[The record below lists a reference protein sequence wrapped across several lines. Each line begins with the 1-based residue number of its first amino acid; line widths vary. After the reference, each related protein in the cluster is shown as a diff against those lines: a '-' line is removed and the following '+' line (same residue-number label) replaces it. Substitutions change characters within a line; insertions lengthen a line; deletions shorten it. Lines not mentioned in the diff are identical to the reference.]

1 LGEIKHLEANGV
13 LQIMLFL
20 LGRRETKVTDIEFEG
35 SNSTLYRALNTLA
48 KLELID
54 EERVKPYTRYIHL
67 TGDGEAIAKKLKE
80 IQAVLEAKRVRQ
92 KRQARS

>member
-1 LGEIKHLEANGV
+1 LGEIKHLEAAGV
-13 LQIMLFL
+13 LQLLLFL
-20 LGRRETKVTDIEFEG
+20 LGRKETMVTDIEFEG
-35 SNSTLYRALNTLA
+35 SNSTKYRALNTLA

-80 IQAVLEAKRVRQ
+80 IQAILEAKRARQ
-92 KRQARS
+92 KRQAHS

>member
-1 LGEIKHLEANGV
+1 MGEIKHLEAAGV
-13 LQIMLFL
+13 LQLLLFL

-67 TGDGEAIAKKLKE
+67 TGDGEAIAKKLKDVQE
-80 IQAVLEAKRVRQ
+80 ILEAKRGRQ
-92 KRQARS
+92 RHQARS